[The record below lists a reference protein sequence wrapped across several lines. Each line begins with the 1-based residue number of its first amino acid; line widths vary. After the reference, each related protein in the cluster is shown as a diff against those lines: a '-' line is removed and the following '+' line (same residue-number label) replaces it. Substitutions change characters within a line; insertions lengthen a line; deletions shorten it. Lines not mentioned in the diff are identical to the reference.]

1 MEEKSIKETKELLE
15 GVKELAKL
23 GKQVRDILGDGYQ
36 PSDLVAGFDVIKD
49 QADKV
54 DVYKA
59 AYEGVKLVKDELKDL
74 DKEEI
79 IELVMVL
86 VNGVSEVEKA

>member
-1 MEEKSIKETKELLE
+1 
-15 GVKELAKL
+15 
-23 GKQVRDILGDGYQ
+23 
-36 PSDLVAGFDVIKD
+36 LVAGFDVIKG

>member
-1 MEEKSIKETKELLE
+1 MKDIKETKELLR

-36 PSDLVAGFDVIKD
+36 SSDLIAGFDVIKN
-49 QADKV
+49 QAEKV
-54 DVYKA
+54 DTYKA
-59 AYEGVKLVKDELKDL
+59 AYEGVELIPEELKDL

-79 IELVMVL
+79 IELMMVM
-86 VNGVSEVEKA
+86 VNGVSEVEKS

>member
-15 GVKELAKL
+15 GIKELAKL
-23 GKQVRDILGDGYQ
+23 GKEVRDILGDGYQ
-36 PSDLVAGFDVIKD
+36 PSDLVSGFDVIKN

-54 DVYKA
+54 DVYKS
-59 AYEGVKLVKDELKDL
+59 AYEGVKLVPEELKDL
-74 DKEEI
+74 SKDEMV
-79 IELVMVL
+79 ELFLLL